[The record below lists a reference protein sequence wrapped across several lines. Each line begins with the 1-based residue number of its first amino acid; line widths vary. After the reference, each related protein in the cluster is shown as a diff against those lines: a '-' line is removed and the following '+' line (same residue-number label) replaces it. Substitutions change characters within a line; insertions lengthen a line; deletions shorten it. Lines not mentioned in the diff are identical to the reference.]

1 MAGEGQGDAEGL
13 SFRLLEEIVDD
24 SFTGTHEA
32 LLGKPIGALLLRHAD
47 GVYRGAGR
55 MVAAHGKY
63 VADPSLSVEIEDGT
77 VRGSFD
83 NIPFGSR
90 TARSDE
96 AEHLGLWARLI
107 YRQDKPGTSPRFIDV
122 VPAVPPG
129 VAVSVVHPIPAP
141 SLEVAVVEPVTPPP
155 TPPVPPPTPVPA
167 PSLEPSSGRYVLV
180 PREGVVPDKALLEAD
195 PDRYLAQGIE
205 LRLREWYDAG
215 TDRFRLPHVAGTY
228 QPREELPYNLVRAIL
243 ERATSTGEFGRLKK
257 DHRLMRYRD
266 VSDGC
271 VALEDVLAL
280 HFIKISDAK
289 KYGVDDIARFF
300 GVAEEDIIFL
310 GSEKGYFPSSTR
322 EKQSYLVQQAFRD
335 ALHTAFD
342 AMVQGKSLFSESQLT
357 SIPFVDLSAQAYDP
371 NRLVTAL
378 WVIYQAT
385 GCTPDQTEIID
396 QALMQLFH
404 SQHMRLVPVET
415 QGVYASRYRAGDFTD
430 AHFSAL
436 GKTAREVL
444 TDPYA
449 CERNPDEEIG
459 RTHIARELGL
469 SKYSAGRLFRKAVQ
483 DTGTTL
489 TVDLATRKRARRG
502 DIHKALGLP
511 GWFPGD
517 APSTSSVAVPAVPA
531 VSEEQ
536 RGELEEAVAEE
547 PAEPEQARSVPPPS
561 LASSLDAVVAQIG
574 PASPPASVSEPVSLS
589 TYEVSLA
596 ASLQQRLVAEGYY
609 RSADRNVVLGE
620 GVSYAYDHTLSLAPA
635 AAYLGIAS
643 DNLRLTLKN
652 HGFPP
657 RKIRASTVL
666 KMKLWREGLDGKFS
680 SHHLASDELAALFG
694 ATSNLIAQC
703 NGADLFTPT
712 EKANKPKHAGHF
724 QTVQRRVFYRVF
736 DTALE
741 GLLAGSVETDSR
753 AEPTTAEQASDSVA
767 ELVPAPASSSPALAP
782 SPALDLETRA
792 ASAPIPP
799 DPILSDSAPL
809 YQCDPEAYLA
819 GHLKARL
826 AQKEYHK
833 FGEDGTHYL
842 LLKSTQYYRA
852 DHVFPLPNAVSLFPI
867 ERLPLER
874 FVEGLGKPE
883 VHGVTARDLA
893 LFLLGN
899 TKMKRINNET
909 TPRVI
914 ASAFSHLYEIP
925 EGEDDAVTHILG
937 LSDSNRKKNHVAF
950 QRDLFYR
957 VGRKVIDD
965 LLSEEAP
972 APAPSPPAPASVAD
986 SETTPTP
993 DHDGDAQALE
1003 ELSATLSEM
1012 KARVAKLKPLDV
1024 EKIPVLDWTSFDKGH
1039 GDLQTLLSTLKQER
1053 EQPPAQELSDL
1064 AVEEP
1069 SSPTPSSRSAVPE
1082 PALVFDNQYATAYLA
1097 ESLRTRILNE
1107 GHFHAVQ
1114 RRIKL
1119 PNGELYSLSRYL
1131 DVGRVHL
1138 ATKIPASRVHEFVNR
1153 YKLSEANGIP
1163 VAQALK
1169 ILLWAQV
1176 VKTVDPLTL
1185 ESHAQLYGA
1194 TPQDMQKVHTLTT
1207 LFVPKTADIAPED
1220 QKKAIKD
1227 RQREVYFDVFR
1238 VALDVLTYE
1247 RSVERVL
1254 HLEGNATEVFAQA
1267 TVGQIDASSLS
1278 SSSSS
1283 SSASVADDK
1292 PEPVLRQPTL
1302 EMIRVTPPLVDG
1314 YYDYGLQVPLT
1325 YEAQRDPLS
1334 AFVQAYAPEFARRML
1349 EAFVEEG
1356 YLTHA
1361 GFVLGHKRE
1370 GRKQVVDFDRFVPL
1384 LTFLDFMPGTR
1395 DQVAGAI
1402 TALVP
1407 RNLRNSTAKT
1417 LEVHSYAA
1425 AVLCYNPLQN
1435 KRPRDKFTLDLALEA
1450 WYIAG
1455 HKRDVQLAT
1464 FLEATPLVLS
1474 PRGLSGSYL
1483 TNEKFF
1489 DVYYPL
1495 AMRWAQTMHNDATR
1509 KHLMEEVGYVDET
1522 GFGQM
1527 LVEQGVAS
1535 DKAYSAID
1543 KLPGS
1548 QVLLGM
1554 VHARKVPAI
1563 AKTLLRS

>member
-300 GVAEEDIIFL
+300 GVPEEDIIFL

-517 APSTSSVAVPAVPA
+517 APSTSSVAVQAAPVVP
-531 VSEEQ
+531 EKQ
-536 RGELEEAVAEE
+536 GGKLEETAVEQ
-547 PAEPEQARSVPPPS
+547 PAEPDQARPVPPPS
-561 LASSLDAVVAQIG
+561 LASSLDAVVSQIH

-657 RKIRASTVL
+657 RKIMASTVL
-666 KMKLWREGLDGKFS
+666 KMKLWRDALGIRIL
-680 SHHLASDELAALFG
+680 SHYLISDELGTLFG

-703 NGADLFTPT
+703 NGADLFTPK

-767 ELVPAPASSSPALAP
+767 ELVPAPSLDTVVAQAVPASPSASLSEPVSLSTYEASLAASLQHRLVAEGYYRPADHNVVIAQGVSYAHDQTINRALAAP
-782 SPALDLETRA
+782 YLDT
-792 ASAPIPP
+792 S
-799 DPILSDSAPL
+799 
-809 YQCDPEAYLA
+809 Y
-819 GHLKARL
+819 G
-826 AQKEYHK
+826 
-833 FGEDGTHYL
+833 
-842 LLKSTQYYRA
+842 
-852 DHVFPLPNAVSLFPI
+852 
-867 ERLPLER
+867 
-874 FVEGLGKPE
+874 
-883 VHGVTARDLA
+883 A
-893 LFLLGN
+893 LFLLLKKHGFSPKPNASTFLKIKLWRQVFGN
-899 TKMKRINNET
+899 KSATQRLDTNELAT
-909 TPRVI
+909 LFGTQSDQIMQYQDAGLFTPKEGTYKPKDAARFQVTQRRV
-914 ASAFSHLYEIP
+914 
-925 EGEDDAVTHILG
+925 
-937 LSDSNRKKNHVAF
+937 
-950 QRDLFYR
+950 FYR
-957 VGRKVIDD
+957 VFD
-965 LLSEEAP
+965 
-972 APAPSPPAPASVAD
+972 
-986 SETTPTP
+986 T
-993 DHDGDAQALE
+993 ALE
-1003 ELSATLSEM
+1003 
-1012 KARVAKLKPLDV
+1012 
-1024 EKIPVLDWTSFDKGH
+1024 G
-1039 GDLQTLLSTLKQER
+1039 LL
-1053 EQPPAQELSDL
+1053 A
-1064 AVEEP
+1064 
-1069 SSPTPSSRSAVPE
+1069 
-1082 PALVFDNQYATAYLA
+1082 
-1097 ESLRTRILNE
+1097 
-1107 GHFHAVQ
+1107 G
-1114 RRIKL
+1114 
-1119 PNGELYSLSRYL
+1119 
-1131 DVGRVHL
+1131 
-1138 ATKIPASRVHEFVNR
+1138 
-1153 YKLSEANGIP
+1153 
-1163 VAQALK
+1163 
-1169 ILLWAQV
+1169 
-1176 VKTVDPLTL
+1176 
-1185 ESHAQLYGA
+1185 
-1194 TPQDMQKVHTLTT
+1194 
-1207 LFVPKTADIAPED
+1207 
-1220 QKKAIKD
+1220 
-1227 RQREVYFDVFR
+1227 
-1238 VALDVLTYE
+1238 
-1247 RSVERVL
+1247 SVETDSRA
-1254 HLEGNATEVFAQA
+1254 EPTTAEQA
-1267 TVGQIDASSLS
+1267 SEDRKSTRLNSS
-1278 SSSSS
+1278 
-1283 SSASVADDK
+1283 
-1292 PEPVLRQPTL
+1292 
-1302 EMIRVTPPLVDG
+1302 
-1314 YYDYGLQVPLT
+1314 
-1325 YEAQRDPLS
+1325 
-1334 AFVQAYAPEFARRML
+1334 
-1349 EAFVEEG
+1349 
-1356 YLTHA
+1356 H
-1361 GFVLGHKRE
+1361 
-1370 GRKQVVDFDRFVPL
+1370 
-1384 LTFLDFMPGTR
+1384 
-1395 DQVAGAI
+1395 
-1402 TALVP
+1402 
-1407 RNLRNSTAKT
+1407 
-1417 LEVHSYAA
+1417 
-1425 AVLCYNPLQN
+1425 
-1435 KRPRDKFTLDLALEA
+1435 
-1450 WYIAG
+1450 
-1455 HKRDVQLAT
+1455 
-1464 FLEATPLVLS
+1464 
-1474 PRGLSGSYL
+1474 
-1483 TNEKFF
+1483 
-1489 DVYYPL
+1489 
-1495 AMRWAQTMHNDATR
+1495 
-1509 KHLMEEVGYVDET
+1509 
-1522 GFGQM
+1522 
-1527 LVEQGVAS
+1527 
-1535 DKAYSAID
+1535 
-1543 KLPGS
+1543 
-1548 QVLLGM
+1548 
-1554 VHARKVPAI
+1554 
-1563 AKTLLRS
+1563 